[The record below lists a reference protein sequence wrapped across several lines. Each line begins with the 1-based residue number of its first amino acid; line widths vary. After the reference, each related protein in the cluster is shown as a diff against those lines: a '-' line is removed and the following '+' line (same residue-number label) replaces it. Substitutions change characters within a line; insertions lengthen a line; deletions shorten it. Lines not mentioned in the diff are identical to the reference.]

1 MNRRI
6 TAFILVILLA
16 AVLLAAALYFLLPV
30 KLVNANAA
38 EHVVVT
44 ASGESIA
51 LDGEELSEVT
61 ALLEQTKA
69 RRCFAPAQL
78 YYDDAALELS
88 VVTDDVA
95 LHIVLGEKSYA
106 YFSADDTIWYS
117 IISAGQLR
125 DNIEKALS

>member
-1 MNRRI
+1 MKRTRI
-6 TAFILVILLA
+6 IICILLV
-16 AVLLAAALYFLLPV
+16 AVLLAVALYFLLPV
-30 KLVNANAA
+30 KLVDANAA

-44 ASGESIA
+44 VSGERIA

-61 ALLEQTKA
+61 DLLEQTKA

-88 VVTDDVA
+88 VVTDDAA

-106 YFSADDTIWYS
+106 YRADDDTIWYS
-117 IISAGQLR
+117 IISAEQLR
-125 DNIEKALS
+125 SNIEKALS

>member
-1 MNRRI
+1 MKRTRI
-6 TAFILVILLA
+6 IVCILLA

-30 KLVNANAA
+30 KLVDANAA

-69 RRCFAPAQL
+69 RRYFAPAQL
-78 YYDDAALELS
+78 YYDDAAMELS
-88 VVTDDVA
+88 VVTDDAA

-106 YFSADDTIWYS
+106 YRSADDTIWYS
-117 IISAGQLR
+117 VINAEQLR
-125 DNIEKALS
+125 SNIEKVIS

>member
-1 MNRRI
+1 MKRTRI
-6 TAFILVILLA
+6 IVCILLA

-30 KLVNANAA
+30 KLVDANVA

-44 ASGESIA
+44 VSGENIA

-61 ALLEQTKA
+61 DLLEQTKA

-88 VVTDDVA
+88 VVTDDAA
-95 LHIVLGEKSYA
+95 LHIVLGEESYL
-106 YFSADDTIWYS
+106 YSSVDDTIWYS
-117 IISAGQLR
+117 VIDAEQLR
-125 DNIEKALS
+125 SNIEKVIS

>member
-1 MNRRI
+1 MKRTRI
-6 TAFILVILLA
+6 IVCILLA

-30 KLVNANAA
+30 RIVDANDA

-78 YYDDAALELS
+78 YDDDGALELS
-88 VVTDDVA
+88 VVTDDAA

-117 IISAGQLR
+117 VIDAGQLR

>member
-1 MNRRI
+1 MKRTRI
-6 TAFILVILLA
+6 IICILLV
-16 AVLLAAALYFLLPV
+16 AVLLAVALYFLLPV
-30 KLVNANAA
+30 KLVDANAA

-44 ASGESIA
+44 VSGERIA

-61 ALLEQTKA
+61 DLLEQTKA

-88 VVTDDVA
+88 VVTDDAA

-106 YFSADDTIWYS
+106 YRADDDTIWYS

>member
-1 MNRRI
+1 MKRTRI
-6 TAFILVILLA
+6 IVCILLA
-16 AVLLAAALYFLLPV
+16 AVLLAATLYFLLPV
-30 KLVNANAA
+30 KLVDANAA

-88 VVTDDVA
+88 VVTDDAA

-106 YFSADDTIWYS
+106 YRSADDTIWYS
-117 IISAGQLR
+117 VINAEQLR
-125 DNIEKALS
+125 SNIEKVIS

>member
-1 MNRRI
+1 MKRTRI
-6 TAFILVILLA
+6 IVCVLLA

-30 KLVNANAA
+30 KLVDANAA

-61 ALLEQTKA
+61 ALLEQTKT

-88 VVTDDVA
+88 VVTDDAA

-106 YFSADDTIWYS
+106 YRSADDAIWYS
-117 IISAGQLR
+117 VIDAEQLR
-125 DNIEKALS
+125 SNIEKVIS

>member
-1 MNRRI
+1 MKRTRI
-6 TAFILVILLA
+6 IICILLV

-30 KLVNANAA
+30 KLVDANVV

-44 ASGESIA
+44 ASSENIA

-61 ALLEQTKA
+61 DLLEQTKA

-88 VVTDDVA
+88 VVTDDAA

-106 YFSADDTIWYS
+106 YRSADDTIWYS
-117 IISAGQLR
+117 VIDAGQLR

>member
-1 MNRRI
+1 MKRTRI
-6 TAFILVILLA
+6 IVCILLA

-30 KLVNANAA
+30 KLVDANAA

-78 YYDDAALELS
+78 YEEKNGLELDI
-88 VVTDDVA
+88 VTDDGP
-95 LHIVLGEKSYA
+95 LHIVLGEESYL
-106 YFSADDTIWYS
+106 YSSADDTIWYS

>member
-1 MNRRI
+1 MKRTRI
-6 TAFILVILLA
+6 IVCILLA

-30 KLVNANAA
+30 KLVDANAA

-69 RRCFAPAQL
+69 RHCFAPAQL
-78 YYDDAALELS
+78 YEEKNGLELDI
-88 VVTDDVA
+88 VTDDGP

>member
-1 MNRRI
+1 MKRTRI
-6 TAFILVILLA
+6 IVCILLA

-30 KLVNANAA
+30 KLVDANAA

-78 YYDDAALELS
+78 YYDDAAMELS
-88 VVTDDVA
+88 VVTDDAA

-106 YFSADDTIWYS
+106 YRSADDTIWYS
-117 IISAGQLR
+117 VINAEQLR
-125 DNIEKALS
+125 SNIEKVIS

>member
-1 MNRRI
+1 MKRTKI
-6 TAFILVILLA
+6 IVCVLLA

-30 KLVNANAA
+30 KLVD
-38 EHVVVT
+38 EDSVLHLSVS
-44 ASGESIA
+44 ASGKSDYLE
-51 LDGEELSEVT
+51 GEKLTQVT

-78 YYDDAALELS
+78 YDDAALELS
-88 VVTDDVA
+88 VVTDDAA

-106 YFSADDTIWYS
+106 YRSADDTIWYS
-117 IISAGQLR
+117 VIDAGQLR

>member
-1 MNRRI
+1 MKRTRI
-6 TAFILVILLA
+6 IVCVLLA

-30 KLVNANAA
+30 KLVD
-38 EHVVVT
+38 EDSVLHLSVSV
-44 ASGESIA
+44 SGESIA

-88 VVTDDVA
+88 VVTDDAA

-106 YFSADDTIWYS
+106 YRADDDTIWYS

>member
-30 KLVNANAA
+30 KLVD
-38 EHVVVT
+38 EDSVLHLSVSV
-44 ASGESIA
+44 SGESIA

-61 ALLEQTKA
+61 ALLEQTKT

-78 YYDDAALELS
+78 DYDDAALELS
-88 VVTDDVA
+88 VVTDDAA

-106 YFSADDTIWYS
+106 YRSADDTIWYS
-117 IISAGQLR
+117 VINAEQLR
-125 DNIEKALS
+125 SNIEKVIS

>member
-1 MNRRI
+1 MKRTRI
-6 TAFILVILLA
+6 IVCILLA

-30 KLVNANAA
+30 KLVDANAA

-88 VVTDDVA
+88 VVTDDA
-95 LHIVLGEKSYA
+95 TLHIVLGEKSYA
-106 YFSADDTIWYS
+106 YRSADDTIWYS
-117 IISAGQLR
+117 VINAEQLR
-125 DNIEKALS
+125 SNIEKVIS

>member
-1 MNRRI
+1 MKRTRI
-6 TAFILVILLA
+6 IICILLV
-16 AVLLAAALYFLLPV
+16 AVLLAVALYFLLPV
-30 KLVNANAA
+30 KLVDANAA

-44 ASGESIA
+44 VSGERIA

-61 ALLEQTKA
+61 DLLEQTKA

-88 VVTDDVA
+88 VVTDDAA

-106 YFSADDTIWYS
+106 YRADDVTIWYS